1 MYIVHINIASQFKNL
16 YGILNE
22 PRQFITNSK
31 NRQIFASLIALM
43 FYESL
48 WIMNWI
54 HLNNIC
60 DHINR
65 RRDIRC
71 LKIFNWILKCLIWT
85 AWRVNVIKR
94 SISNGTYIENDFV
107 IYNLEISLLLQVLSK
122 RNKINFQIF
131 VQLDLRQV

>member
-65 RRDIRC
+65 RSDIRC
-71 LKIFNWILKCLIWT
+71 LKIFNWILEWFIWT
-85 AWRVNVIKR
+85 VILKRVNVIKR
-94 SISNGTYIENDFV
+94 SISLYKWVASQAYGMFSGRETFFQKV
-107 IYNLEISLLLQVLSK
+107 I
-122 RNKINFQIF
+122 FQIF
-131 VQLDLRQV
+131 CFWV